1 MQYAI
6 ENGKVFVLEANPRA
20 SRTVPLVSKVCNIR
34 MVPLATDIITSEL
47 TGRPSPVPGLK
58 EQVIPNYGVKEA
70 VFPFNMFPEVDPI
83 LGPEMSLHGRSAR
96 AFPLLRRSLL
106 QGAGGGAVKAS
117 S

>member
-6 ENGKVFVLEANPRA
+6 ENGKVYVLEANPRA

-47 TGRPSPVPGLK
+47 TGRPSPVPELK

-70 VFPFNMFPEVDPI
+70 VFPFNVFQEV
-83 LGPEMSLHGRSAR
+83 RC
-96 AFPLLRRSLL
+96 
-106 QGAGGGAVKAS
+106 V
-117 S
+117 